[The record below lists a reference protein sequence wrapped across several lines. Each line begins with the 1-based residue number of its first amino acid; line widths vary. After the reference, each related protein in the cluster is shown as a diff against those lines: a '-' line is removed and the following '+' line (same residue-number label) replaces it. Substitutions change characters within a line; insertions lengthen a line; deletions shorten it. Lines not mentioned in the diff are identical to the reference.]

1 VSVEDPFKTPV
12 EKVLRIEDTTDQK
25 ALHEGT
31 KFKPAKHVIER
42 YYTASYKHMNERVD
56 VKKDYRD
63 ADGVVITAP
72 KNFYTTSA
80 KKGQVGKGTYFNG
93 QVAHMPDDFNYPK
106 KLARDEMQA
115 GKKLE

>member
-1 VSVEDPFKTPV
+1 M
-12 EKVLRIEDTTDQK
+12 RIEDTTDQK
-25 ALHEGT
+25 TTHDGV

-42 YYTASYKHMNERVD
+42 YYHASYEHKNERVD
-56 VKKDYRD
+56 VKRDYRD

-80 KKGQVGKGTYFNG
+80 KKGRVGKDTFFNK
-93 QVAHMPDDFNYPK
+93 QVEHMPDDFNYPK
-106 KLARDEMQA
+106 KLARQEMEA